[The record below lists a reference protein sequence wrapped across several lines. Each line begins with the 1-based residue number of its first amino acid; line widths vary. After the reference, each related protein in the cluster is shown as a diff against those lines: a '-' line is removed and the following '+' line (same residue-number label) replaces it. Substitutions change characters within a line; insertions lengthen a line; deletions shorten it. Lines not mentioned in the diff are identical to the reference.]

1 MEQNS
6 LELSLVIP
14 LYNEEPILEES
25 LKEIKLLLD
34 TFKFLYEVI
43 LIDDKSRDKTVEIA
57 KKFTNQNKDFKLFC
71 HDKNQGRGGTV
82 RDGIKMAKGSM
93 VGFIDIDLEVPVY
106 NIIPC
111 ILKIE
116 EGFDVATIHRIYKLK
131 LNYRW
136 IMSKGYGWLVKLI
149 CKTPLKDTETGCK
162 FFNREKILP
171 VLDKTVDNHWFW
183 YTEIMVISY
192 YENLKIIE
200 IPALFIKKS
209 ESLSSVNYFSDSVK
223 YFLKLIKFRKV
234 VKRYNNSKSKAQE

>member
-1 MEQNS
+1 MEQNT

-34 TFKFLYEVI
+34 SSKFLYEVI
-43 LIDDKSRDKTVEIA
+43 LIDDKSMDKTVEIA
-57 KKFTNQNKDFKLFC
+57 NKFTNQNKGFRLFC

-82 RDGIKMAKGSM
+82 RDGIKMAKGNV

-111 ILKIE
+111 ILEIK

-136 IMSKGYGWLVKLI
+136 IMSKGYGWLVRLV
-149 CKTPLKDTETGCK
+149 CKSPLKDTETGCK

-171 VLDKTVDNHWFW
+171 LLDQTIDNHWFW
-183 YTEIMVISY
+183 DTEIMVRSY
-192 YENLKIIE
+192 YENLNIIE

-209 ESLSSVNYFSDSVK
+209 ESLSSVHYFSDSVE
-223 YFLKLIKFRKV
+223 YFLKLINFRKV
-234 VKRYNNSKSKAQE
+234 IKKYNNKKG